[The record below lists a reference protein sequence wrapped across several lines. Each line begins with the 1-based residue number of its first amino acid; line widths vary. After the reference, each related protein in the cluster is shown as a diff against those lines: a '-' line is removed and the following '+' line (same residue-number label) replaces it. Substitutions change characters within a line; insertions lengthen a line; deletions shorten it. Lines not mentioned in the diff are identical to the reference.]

1 MPAATGINL
10 PNFSIKNLAM
20 RIILTGSSGLIGSQ
34 LKTTLRAEGHEVI
47 VLVRSHPTAASERF
61 WKPSDFTLEQDALE
75 GADAVIHLA
84 GAGIA
89 DERWSASRKRVLYRS
104 RIDST
109 RLLVE
114 RMATLEKK
122 PQVFVCASAIG
133 YYGDRGDELLTEDSA
148 RGDGFLADLCADWE
162 AEARKA
168 EDLGVRTV
176 RMRTGVVLDAQGGAL
191 GQMLLPFKLGVGGK
205 LGNGKQ
211 YMSWVSSDD
220 VVAAYKLAVEN
231 VDIAGAI
238 NLTAPTPVTNR
249 EFTKT
254 LGEVLGR
261 PTILPVPRFG
271 VRVLFGEMGETL
283 LLEGSRVIP
292 EALLEHGYEF
302 RYTDLQA
309 CLHNELDATG

>member
-1 MPAATGINL
+1 
-10 PNFSIKNLAM
+10 M
-20 RIILTGSSGLIGSQ
+20 RIILTGSSGLIGSR
-34 LKTTLRAEGHEVI
+34 LRTSLRAAGHEVI
-47 VLVRSHPTAASERF
+47 VLIRSHPTAASERY
-61 WKPSDFTLEQDALE
+61 WKPADFTLEPGALE

-89 DERWSASRKRVLYRS
+89 DEKWSPARKSVLYRS

-114 RMATLEKK
+114 RMAEMETK
-122 PQVFVCASAIG
+122 PSVFVSASAIG
-133 YYGDRGDELLTEDSA
+133 FYGNRGDEILTEESA
-148 RGDGFLADLCADWE
+148 SGTGFLADLCVDWE
-162 AEARKA
+162 AEALKA

-176 RMRTGVVLDAQGGAL
+176 IMRTGVVLDSNGGAL

-205 LGNGKQ
+205 LGDGKQ

-220 VVAAYKLAVEN
+220 VVAAYMLAVT
-231 VDIAGAI
+231 DAAISGAI
-238 NLTAPTPVTNR
+238 NLTAPTPVTNKK
-249 EFTKT
+249 FTSA
-254 LGEVLGR
+254 LGDVLRR

-271 VRVLFGEMGETL
+271 VRLLFGEMGEKL

-302 RYTDLQA
+302 RYTDLKA